1 MVGSYICL
9 TMLMNTITPNL
20 LVWIHLA
27 CGGCTRAAMRKRAVT
42 QRQMNMSYSGRV
54 FKLEYRY
61 PTLLNVVFVSMLY
74 SAGMP
79 VLYPIGAVTFT
90 IMYFTDKVALLRLY
104 NRPPKYKAS
113 LARLASGAIPVAVVL
128 HLAFAV
134 WMHGGTLL
142 ASHDLAFQTSED
154 GDALSVSGAADLFL
168 GMDANATSGEG
179 AATPPLDFWSRINR
193 LNGFLPFALLFLIV
207 FVALLRVL
215 VWWWVTWLFSCVC
228 RVVTCGTCASAGRV
242 APERKH
248 LPGFTEPHITHT
260 MSAVDAQLT
269 RVEMEMGWIIK
280 PNKDGVLERFKV
292 WMEDGVTHG
301 QRHSKGD
308 KKMTW
313 ECIRDTALH
322 TYDISANPHYADAFA
337 SRRAMGNVVEGAAQ
351 TS

>member
-113 LARLASGAIPVAVVL
+113 LARLAYGAIPVAVVL

-179 AATPPLDFWSRINR
+179 AATPTLDFWSRINR
-193 LNGFLPFALLFLIV
+193 LNGLLPFALLFLIV